1 MTNKTVYTIGHST
14 HSIEKFI
21 ELLENHQ
28 INCLIDVRSTPY
40 SKYNPQ
46 YNKEL
51 LQKALVQKDIIY
63 AHFGSEFGAR
73 YTSKMMLD
81 EKGRVDF
88 DKVRASDGFQQGI
101 IRLEKALSQGYG
113 VTLMCSEK
121 DPLACH
127 RFSMISYE
135 LIKEGFDVLHIME
148 DGIEI
153 QNQDLEKRMLQKYE
167 KSIPQSDL
175 FNQVTPEEQLDI
187 AYHLC
192 GQEVAFRPAKYL
204 SPNEEENTL

>member
-1 MTNKTVYTIGHST
+1 MSNKTVYTVGHST
-14 HSIEKFI
+14 HSIEKFV
-21 ELLENHQ
+21 ELLQNHK
-28 INCLIDVRSTPY
+28 INCVIDVRSTPY

-51 LQKALVQKDIIY
+51 LQKALVQKDVLY

-81 EKGRVDF
+81 AEGRVDF

-101 IRLEKALSQGYG
+101 IRLEKSLSQGYR

-135 LIKEGFDVLHIME
+135 LIRVGINVMHIME
-148 DGIEI
+148 DGNII

-167 KSIPQSDL
+167 KHIPKDDL
-175 FNQVTPEEQLDI
+175 FIRVTPEEQLDV